1 MPRIMHVITT
11 IQRGGAE
18 NQLAVLT
25 NEQIKN
31 GFEVTVIPLKGEAEL
46 EDELT
51 KQGCFVDLSI
61 INRHPIVQVLELW
74 RMVPKSGLI
83 VHAHLPRAEFISAI
97 VRRNNI
103 FVFTRHN
110 AEPFFPNNP
119 GPISRNLGR
128 FVHFRSAG
136 GIAISLAVR
145 NFSIRN
151 REVLL
156 RKRYEIILYGVSA
169 EAQMIDRPLREEL
182 NISDEIFLIG
192 TIARITK
199 QKDFPTLIA
208 AFAEFHKQSLN
219 TMLVIVGDGEL
230 KFAMRK
236 LAQELSIDSSI
247 IWYGRTAN
255 TAKIYEAIDL
265 FALTSEYEGFGLVLL
280 EAMRHKV
287 PVVAANNSAIP
298 EVLGSGHLGLFETGN
313 IELLA
318 RKFCQ
323 FEKTEIRERTVNH
336 QLERL
341 PLFDPTVMSQRIAL
355 FYENSER

>member
-1 MPRIMHVITT
+1 MSKVIHVITT

-31 GFEVTVIPLKGEAEL
+31 GFEIVVIPLKGETEL
-46 EDELT
+46 DDEFT
-51 KQGCFVDLSI
+51 KQGCYVDLSI
-61 INRHPIVQVLELW
+61 INRHPLVQLLELW
-74 RMVPKSGLI
+74 RKFPNSGLI
-83 VHAHLPRAEFISAI
+83 VHAHLPRAELISAI
-97 VRRNNI
+97 IRKNNV

-110 AEPFFPNNP
+110 TEPFFPNNP
-119 GPISRNLGR
+119 RLISRNLGR

-136 GIAISLAVR
+136 GIAISSAVR
-145 NFSIRN
+145 DFSIRN

-156 RKRYEIILYGVSA
+156 RKRYEVIFYGVSA
-169 EAQMIDRPLREEL
+169 DFQMIDRPLREEL
-182 NISDEIFLIG
+182 NIGDEIFLIG

-208 AFAEFHKQSLN
+208 AFAEFRKQNLN
-219 TMLVIVGDGEL
+219 TKLLIVGDGEL

-236 LAQELSIDSSI
+236 LAQELSIDSNI

-255 TAKIYEAIDL
+255 TTKIYEAIDL
-265 FALTSEYEGFGLVLL
+265 FVLTSQYEGFGLVLL
-280 EAMRHKV
+280 EAMSQKV

-298 EVLGSGHLGLFETGN
+298 EVLGSGHPGLFKTGN

-318 RKFCQ
+318 RKFGQ
-323 FEKTEIRERTVNH
+323 FEKKEIRESTVNH
-336 QLERL
+336 QLKRL
-341 PLFDPTVMSQRIAL
+341 ALFDPTLMSQKIAL
-355 FYENSER
+355 FYENI